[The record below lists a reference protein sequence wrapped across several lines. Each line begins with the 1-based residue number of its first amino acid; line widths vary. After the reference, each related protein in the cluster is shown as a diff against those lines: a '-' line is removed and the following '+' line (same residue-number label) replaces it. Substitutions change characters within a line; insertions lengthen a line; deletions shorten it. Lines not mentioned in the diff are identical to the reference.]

1 MVGIFVCST
10 PIAVKVVVVKAP
22 RVTDVNEL
30 APNVTSSSDEDN
42 LGSILSNRK
51 LSHNPEVY
59 SGNSVRV

>member
-1 MVGIFVCST
+1 MRNRGKGIIRKGLQMSL
-10 PIAVKVVVVKAP
+10 
-22 RVTDVNEL
+22 DEL